1 MIDFFKENV
10 WVWAGALIVIY
21 TLSGQVQRT
30 GIAISLAAFS
40 IQWITFL
47 IRRGKE

>member
-1 MIDFFKENV
+1 MIDFFKDNV

-21 TLSGQVQRT
+21 TLSGQVQRV

-47 IRRGKE
+47 LRRGKE